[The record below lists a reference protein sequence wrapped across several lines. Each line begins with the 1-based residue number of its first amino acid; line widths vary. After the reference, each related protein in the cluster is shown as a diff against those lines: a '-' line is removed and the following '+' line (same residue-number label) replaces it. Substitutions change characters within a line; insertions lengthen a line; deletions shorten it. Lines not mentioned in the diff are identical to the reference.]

1 MASKAENKEMK
12 TQKSENVKQFD
23 AKLEALA
30 NEIKKYKSNFSRTTY
45 LYLLVLGIIVLV
57 LSLISNLEIN
67 LENKI
72 RILSIITII
81 FGLIMGVVHFY
92 YMKQLSAQDKWF
104 KHMLYSVIPLKSEKT
119 LTDITMLGY
128 KEKLK
133 DISSKYLK
141 IQMILEIVF
150 LIIILLGWFL
160 L

>member
-30 NEIKKYKSNFSRTTY
+30 NEIKRYKSNFSRTTY

-57 LSLISNLEIN
+57 LSFISN

-128 KEKLK
+128 KEKVK